1 MFGSSRSN
9 SGDGEGTLAKVLRAL
24 RLACAAARP
33 RSSASAA
40 MSRKPGTR
48 GGCAGGGV
56 FSKLRRVGRSPR
68 GGNCGSA
75 IGTCGCEGGCGRAV
89 GGGGTSARG
98 ARGRSPSGP
107 RGGGGDGVR
116 GRAGPGAGEV
126 AGPESAGRA
135 DRKSVV

>member
-56 FSKLRRVGRSPR
+56 FSKLRRVGRSLR
-68 GGNCGSA
+68 GGSCGSA
-75 IGTCGCEGGCGRAV
+75 IGTCGCCGGCGRGAI
-89 GGGGTSARG
+89 GGGASARG
-98 ARGRSPSGP
+98 RGRSPC
-107 RGGGGDGVR
+107 GGGGGGADGR
-116 GRAGPGAGEV
+116 GRAAEAGAGPG
-126 AGPESAGRA
+126 
-135 DRKSVV
+135 